1 MVAKKK
7 KKEKKKEKEKRNLNA
22 FEVKW
27 EKSDFRLSDHLIV
40 NF

>member
-27 EKSDFRLSDHLIV
+27 EKSDFLY
-40 NF
+40 